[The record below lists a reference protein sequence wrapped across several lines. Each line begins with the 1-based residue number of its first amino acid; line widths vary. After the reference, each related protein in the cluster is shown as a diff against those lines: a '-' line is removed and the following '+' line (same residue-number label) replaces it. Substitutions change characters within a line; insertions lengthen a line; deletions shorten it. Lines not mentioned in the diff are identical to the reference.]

1 MKNARENMMRA
12 AILLSLFAFIGTAVL
27 SFTHE
32 TTKDRI
38 AQNER
43 DALLRS
49 LHNIIKPDML
59 DNDIFNDTIKISD
72 PELLGSEQAIDVY
85 IARKDGKPVA
95 AVFGSIAPNGYNGKI
110 KLLVG
115 VDLDANLTGVRVISH
130 METPGLG
137 DAIEEQRS
145 DWILGFTDKSLL
157 NPAENQW
164 KVKKDGG
171 YFDQFTGATIT
182 PRAIVKAVY
191 NTLLYFRTHKQTL
204 FAKSGNLT
212 NE

>member
-1 MKNARENMMRA
+1 MKNARENMIRA
-12 AILLSLFAFIGTAVL
+12 AIILSLFAFIGTAVL

-38 AQNER
+38 ARNER
-43 DALLRS
+43 DELLRS
-49 LHNIIKPDML
+49 LHNIIKPDMH
-59 DNDIFNDTIKISD
+59 DNDIFNETIQVRDS
-72 PELLGSEQAIDVY
+72 ELLGTDEPVKVY
-85 IARKDGKPVA
+85 IARKDSKPVA
-95 AVFGSIAPNGYNGKI
+95 AVFASIAPNGYNGRI

-115 VDLDANLTGVRVISH
+115 VNLDAKLTGVRVISH

-145 DWILGFTDKSLL
+145 DWILGFTGKSLQ
-157 NPAENQW
+157 NPTENQW

-191 NTLLYFRTHKQTL
+191 NTLLYFRAHKQTL
-204 FAKSGNLT
+204 FAKSGKVT